1 MNQDDD
7 EAPAEVKPPEWQYRN
22 RFPIQDR
29 MIEVAKL
36 SRQAA
41 EAELAGLRKK
51 LRKLQ
56 FGS

>member
-1 MNQDDD
+1 MTEEGPQWTYKD
-7 EAPAEVKPPEWQYRN
+7 RL
-22 RFPIQDR
+22 PIQDR
-29 MIEVAKL
+29 MIEVVNL

-56 FGS
+56 YGS

>member
-1 MNQDDD
+1 M
-7 EAPAEVKPPEWQYRN
+7 KPPEWQYKD

-29 MIEVAKL
+29 MIEVANL
-36 SRQAA
+36 SRKAA
-41 EAELAGLRKK
+41 ESELAGLRKK